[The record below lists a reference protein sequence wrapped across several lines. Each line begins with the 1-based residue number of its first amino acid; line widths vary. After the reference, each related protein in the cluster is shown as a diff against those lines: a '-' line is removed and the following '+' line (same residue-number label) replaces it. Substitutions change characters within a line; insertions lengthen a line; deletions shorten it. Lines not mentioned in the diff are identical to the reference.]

1 MMRAVAIALCLL
13 LTIPVAHGP
22 SISQNPPAGP
32 DRARDPGATLTVERG
47 SGPLHEA
54 AAEMVEE
61 AGASGNH
68 ASAAG
73 HNARCRESPED
84 EEPAP
89 EIELADS
96 RGLGCAQSSAKM
108 EVEGKGTS
116 PSAQKEDKTAGIAL
130 PDAHEGAGD
139 GRLVVISNA
148 TNITLAL
155 GTFSTTLRYFP
166 DPKTNIGTLQK
177 GVPVDITGQLVDG
190 NYTELGAGGAAA
202 AMRNH
207 GIANIVEMVY
217 WEFNH
222 EPQTPLALAWKNPDD
237 INDTDINGT
246 FVIQQWAPD
255 VPKAGLYPM
264 VFYFEGASV
273 EIGGT
278 IYNIYPPCRK
288 EFLVAVQFP
297 VELTV
302 EVSPAAPEAGGNI
315 TITGTARGTDGV
327 SLDNEGLLVSFAGTR
342 IGAPLPAGWYID
354 DVTVVADTLRTVLK
368 ENFETGGTGWTHG
381 GVGDDWMIGVPASPI
396 GPTSANSGQRCAGT
410 NLKGSYQQLA
420 DCVLVSPDFNLSM
433 AFSAQLSFFEWY
445 DLAREDSILVSLEAL
460 IGGLWLESDAIEVNG
475 SRPQWTQRTIDFSE
489 FTRGGGVFE
498 AVGSE
503 RVHIKFRLVSRTFS
517 VYTTGG
523 EYSFRYRIP
532 DETLPGEQNLT
543 VTHPASL
550 LYAHGSVS
558 KVFPVKRPTT
568 FVFPTNP
575 AAHIAYRSSAD
586 GSIQKYIELR
596 ARLVDSRG
604 DPPMMKIKDEK
615 GEDIRQDYTVKVY
628 WDATPLDPR
637 DQPKLI
643 GNARPLNMTE
653 NFWDGSLTIA
663 YKVPNDQPLGPVYVI
678 FSFGGTRYYSPGE
691 ATDSYTVMA
700 HTFIEPPPPE
710 ERTVFR
716 GSTVNL
722 YGVLKVRPEESQFD
736 TIRGDPVQLKNIR
749 IFWAGEEQTKEG
761 RTVIT
766 ELDGTFSMSYHVSST
781 HALGLVP
788 VSFKFDG
795 DDRYQPCTADVNYS
809 VKSQTF
815 ITLEPQV
822 VMKGV
827 PIDVYIDGVR
837 RLGIAGVL
845 RDDKGDRIG
854 GVPVTLKR
862 LRLGTEETLKSNL
875 ITGPDGV
882 FVYPFTVRFE
892 DPVGNLTLIAT
903 FAGDDK
909 YTRSTNMTNYTV
921 RVRTSIE
928 RIDTQTEVARG
939 GTLNV
944 QALLYEDWNGAP
956 GYEIKY
962 EMVTLSLD
970 GQPLTNNM
978 TDSGGQVSFRSIISS
993 KTLVGMR
1000 EISLRYNG
1008 SQYYLPTENTSMI
1021 FVQGRTLIE
1030 FQDVYPNETLQQ
1042 KRRLSGR
1049 LRLVDDAYVPL
1060 VNQTVLVFF
1069 TIEKSSIDIENPEIE
1084 KEKRDKRIAVANTDI
1099 QGYISFNVT
1108 FRMGENLDTQQTW
1121 KLHLWAKYAGQT
1133 EVMPDGEV
1141 KMKYLNSTGT
1151 YSLTYI
1157 IPARVRVPEWGWL
1170 IVLVIIAVGSI
1181 ITGWVLYEI
1190 NKKRALR
1197 GMQTIIRRAADQL
1210 VAGNEYAAVIFKAYR
1225 KLAASM
1231 KRYGYMRRDSETFR
1245 EFERAIRIALPI
1257 DQKAMNEFL
1266 TVLEEARYSHHEMG
1280 EPDRDRAINALRAVQ
1295 YSLEKVILTQEQLA
1309 MIQDKAEALP
1319 EEAEP
1324 DIYIQSE
1331 EGLKKAEDIDIPLVE
1346 GTPVE
1351 PPEDRRPR
1359 EPTTGGAGKP
1369 GSDGG
1374 GGTQ

>member
-1 MMRAVAIALCLL
+1 MKNEVEGMSRPVVVIVSLL
-13 LTIPVAHGP
+13 MVVGAFL
-22 SISQNPPAGP
+22 
-32 DRARDPGATLTVERG
+32 GATLQA
-47 SGPLHEA
+47 SGPERSQPGPA
-54 AAEMVEE
+54 S
-61 AGASGNH
+61 AGALLPAPSR
-68 ASAAG
+68 AAG
-73 HNARCRESPED
+73 PELAPEGQPSPDRTLTEEPLEPATPSDSRDAGISEPPMQSPGQAPQAEPAVPGPGPQQGESPQT
-84 EEPAP
+84 PP
-89 EIELADS
+89 E
-96 RGLGCAQSSAKM
+96 
-108 EVEGKGTS
+108 
-116 PSAQKEDKTAGIAL
+116 L
-130 PDAHEGAGD
+130 PDAREPAAD

-155 GTFSTTLRYFP
+155 GTFSTSLKYFP

-190 NYTELGAGGAAA
+190 NYTELGAGGAGA

-217 WEFNH
+217 WEFNG
-222 EPQTPLALAWKNPDD
+222 EPQTPLALAWRNPDD

-255 VPKAGLYPM
+255 VPKAGFYKM

-288 EFLVAVQFP
+288 EFMVAVQFA

-302 EVSPAAPEAGGNI
+302 EVAPAQPEAGGNI
-315 TITGTARGTDGV
+315 TITGTARGVDGV
-327 SLDNEGLLVSFAGTR
+327 SLDNEGLLVSFDKMR

-381 GVGDDWMIGVPASPI
+381 GVSDDWMIGIPSSPI
-396 GPTSANSGQRCAGT
+396 GPSGANSGQRCAGT
-410 NLKGSYQQLA
+410 NLRGSYQQLA
-420 DCVLVSPDFNLSM
+420 DCVLVSPDINLSM

-445 DLAREDSILVSLEAL
+445 DLAREDSIFVSLEAMV
-460 IGGLWLESDAIEVNG
+460 GGMFLESDALEFNG
-475 SRPQWTQRTIDFSE
+475 SRTEWTQRTIDFSE
-489 FTRGGGVFE
+489 FRRGGEVFP

-523 EYSFRYRIP
+523 EYSFRYQIP
-532 DETLPGEQNLT
+532 EETLPGEHNLT
-543 VTHPASL
+543 VSHPASL
-550 LYAHGSVS
+550 FYAQGSIS
-558 KVFPVKRPTT
+558 KVFPVRRATT
-568 FVFPTNP
+568 FVFPASP

-586 GSIQKYIELR
+586 GSIQKYVEIKGK
-596 ARLVDSRG
+596 LVDKRG
-604 DPPMMKIKDEK
+604 DPPMMKIQDEK

-643 GNARPLNMTE
+643 GTARPLNMTE
-653 NFWDGSLTIA
+653 NSWDGSLTIA
-663 YKVPNDQPLGPVYVI
+663 YKVPNDQPLGPVYAV
-678 FSFGGTRYYSPGE
+678 FSFGGTRYYSAGE
-691 ATDSYTVMA
+691 ESDTYTVMA

-716 GSTVNL
+716 GGAVSL
-722 YGVLKVRPEESQFD
+722 YGVLRVRPEESQAE
-736 TIRGDPVQLKNIR
+736 TVSGDPVQLKSIR
-749 IFWAGEEQTKEG
+749 VFWNGEEQTKEEN
-761 RTVIT
+761 TVIT
-766 ELDGTFSMSYHVSST
+766 EPDGSFSMSYHVAST
-781 HALGLVP
+781 HPLGPVP
-788 VSFKFDG
+788 VTFRFDG
-795 DDRYQPCTADVNYS
+795 DERYQPSQADVNYS

-815 ITLEPQV
+815 ITLDSQT

-827 PIDVYIDGVR
+827 PIDVYIDNVR

-854 GVPVTLKR
+854 GVPITLKR

-892 DPVGNLTLIAT
+892 DPVGNLTLIAS

-909 YTRSTNMTNYTV
+909 YTRSSNMTNYTV
-921 RVRTSIE
+921 RVRTTIE
-928 RIDTQTEVARG
+928 RIDAQTEVARG
-939 GTLNV
+939 GPLDV

-978 TDSGGQVSFRSIISS
+978 TDNGGQVSFHSIISS
-993 KTLVGMR
+993 KTQVGIR

-1008 SQYYLPTENTSMI
+1008 SQYYLPTENASMI

-1049 LRLVDDAYVPL
+1049 LRLVDDAFVPL
-1060 VNQTVLVFF
+1060 VNQTVLVFY

-1084 KEKRDKRIAVANTDI
+1084 KEKREKRIAVLNTDI

-1108 FRMGENLDTQQTW
+1108 FRMGENLDNQQTW
-1121 KLHLWAKYAGQT
+1121 KLHLWARYAGQT
-1133 EVMPDGEV
+1133 EVMPDGEI

-1151 YSLTYI
+1151 HTLSYI
-1157 IPARVRVPEWGWL
+1157 IPAKVRVPEWGWL
-1170 IVLVIIAVGSI
+1170 IVLVAIAVSSI
-1181 ITGWVLYEI
+1181 IVGWVLYEI
-1190 NKKRALR
+1190 NKKRALK

-1231 KRYGYMRRDSETFR
+1231 KKYGYMRRDSETFR

-1266 TVLEEARYSHHEMG
+1266 TVLEEARYSQHEMG
-1280 EPDRDRAINALRAVQ
+1280 EPDRERAINALRHVQ

-1331 EGLKKAEDIDIPLVE
+1331 EGLRKAEDIDIPLVE
-1346 GTPVE
+1346 GTPVAPPPGE
-1351 PPEDRRPR
+1351 RPPQPPERRPP
-1359 EPTTGGAGKP
+1359 EGGEGAGGP
-1369 GSDGG
+1369 GG
-1374 GGTQ
+1374 GEGG